1 MLLKCVDELG
11 DLVTTALDETT
22 QVASTTTAAAAP
34 MNAAAAS
41 SKCLAL
47 HQDMALV
54 QMYGGKDQLF
64 SLPAW
69 KVY

>member
-1 MLLKCVDELG
+1 MDVPS
-11 DLVTTALDETT
+11 TAV
-22 QVASTTTAAAAP
+22 Q
-34 MNAAAAS
+34 MNAT

-54 QMYGGKDQLF
+54 QMYAGKDQLF

-69 KVY
+69 KVYFTLVRIL